1 MSNFKNFNDQIK
13 NQFNKM
19 QKTGKLFR
27 VNVSGDMIWETYIS
41 SFENNIIFR
50 DPNSSF
56 HNCNCCKNFIRRYG
70 NIVSINSDGVLE
82 SIFSNLGYIG
92 EYTNPANF
100 CNILITNAEI
110 ENVFFETFDELNIK
124 VNYESC
130 KKTQSEFQ
138 LGIEQNFKR
147 YTEIEANLYP
157 KTVEVGKVYTFDHFG
172 VKLSK
177 DFVDFT
183 GKSHEAI
190 MAFYRDKYSVFK
202 RMFKEISLDTL
213 ILVKDLIN
221 QGSLLDGTSH
231 LYAIDIIIQLYKE
244 KQKSNL
250 NLENWCWFV
259 TYKMDERIAKFKNT
273 LIGVL
278 CTELAEGMDLNK
290 ACENWNKRVD
300 PINYMK
306 ASAPITKKQIE
317 EAKRFVEENG
327 YEASFDRRLATIDD
341 IKVSEIKHINVGNG
355 EIQKVSIFD
364 NVKSTSTRHKRSEF
378 DKIEEVSID
387 KFMKDILPNCTS
399 IEAFLENRM
408 EGNLVTMTTSNQK
421 DSKPIFKWNNNY
433 SWSFNGNLAGK
444 SQIKNIVQSKGGNIS
459 GVLMCRLIWNDENQ
473 SDHSDLDLWCSQP
486 NLQKIGFSQ
495 GFRKDSGNIFSS
507 CKGQLDL
514 DDRGGKQ
521 EIHAENIY
529 FIDSKSLM
537 NGNYKFR
544 VNQYR
549 ARNSKGFK
557 VEIEFDGEIYSY
569 SYNKPLKQSEN
580 IDIASVNFSNG
591 KFSITHHLPETN
603 SSKEFWNLETNN
615 FHKVN
620 LVCLSPNHWD
630 NNKVG
635 NLHYFFMLDK
645 CKTNTLVR
653 GFHNENLISDL
664 LQHRK
669 VMEVLG
675 TQSMIEPTDKQLSG
689 IGFNSTVRDEL
700 IIKCSGSFKRMLK
713 IKF

>member
-27 VNVSGDMIWETYIS
+27 VNVSGDMIWKTYIS

-231 LYAIDIIIQLYKE
+231 LYAIDIIIKLYKE
-244 KQKSNL
+244 RQKSNL
-250 NLENWCWFV
+250 NFENWCWFV

-317 EAKRFVEENG
+317 EAKKFVEESG
-327 YEASFDRRLATIDD
+327 YEESFDRRFATVDD
-341 IKVSEIKHINVGNG
+341 IKASEILHVNIGKEGIK
-355 EIQKVSIFD
+355 KVSIFD
-364 NVKSTSTRHKRSEF
+364 DVKSQSTRHKRSEF
-378 DKIEEVSID
+378 DKVEEVSIE
-387 KFMKDILPNCTS
+387 KFMSDILPTCTS
-399 IEAFLENRM
+399 VEAFLDNKH
-408 EGNLVTMTTSNQK
+408 EGNLVSLTTANAK
-421 DSKPIFKWNNNY
+421 DSKPIFKWSNNY
-433 SWSFNGNLAGK
+433 SWTYNGNLAGK
-444 SQIKNIVQSKGGNIS
+444 SQIKENVKSAGGKVDGILRFS
-459 GVLMCRLIWNDENQ
+459 IQWNDE
-473 SDHSDLDLWCSQP
+473 DTPGTVDFDAHCITP
-486 NLQKIGFSQ
+486 NTEIYYGN
-495 GFRKDSGNIFSS
+495 RKDVHSEGW
-507 CKGQLDL
+507 LDL
-514 DDRGGKQ
+514 DMIRPIKIGV
-521 EIHAENIY
+521 ENITWL
-529 FIDSKSLM
+529 SKSRM
-537 NGNYKFR
+537 TEGKYIFFNRNFDGNS
-544 VNQYR
+544 N
-549 ARNSKGFK
+549 KGFK
-557 VEIEFDGEIYSY
+557 AQIEIEGQVFDYYHSA
-569 SYNKPLKQSEN
+569 P
-580 IDIASVNFSNG
+580 VNG
-591 KFSITHHLPETN
+591 KTNIKVATVTLKNGEFTIEHHLPEAS
-603 SSKEFWNLETNN
+603 SSKDIWGLATGEFK
-615 FHKVN
+615 KVN
-620 LVCLSPNHWD
+620 LICLSPNHWD
-630 NNKVG
+630 NNNVG
-635 NLHYFFMLDK
+635 NKHYFLMLEGCK
-645 CKTNTLVR
+645 CPTAIR
-653 GFHNENLISDL
+653 SFHAENLIPEL
-664 LQHRK
+664 AKHRK
-669 VMEVLG
+669 VLEVLG
-675 TQSMIEPTDKQLSG
+675 NTTMIEPVDKQLSG
-689 IGFNSTVRDEL
+689 LGFNATVRDEL